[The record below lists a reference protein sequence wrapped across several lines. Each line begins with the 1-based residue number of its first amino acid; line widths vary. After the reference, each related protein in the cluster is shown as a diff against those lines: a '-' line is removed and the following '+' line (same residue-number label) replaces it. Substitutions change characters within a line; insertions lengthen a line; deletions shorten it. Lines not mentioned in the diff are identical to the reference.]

1 MKILVDAVI
10 YLLNLIYS
18 FVGNYGIAIIITTIF
33 VRILM
38 LPLTLKQEKSMKRM
52 RELEPKMKVLKEKY
66 KNEPNT
72 LNQKTM
78 ELYKEE
84 GVNPFGGCLPLLIQ
98 FPIFIALYNAFRS
111 SAMPHDAYFLWFNLS
126 QPDRLFTLANYSVN
140 ALPILT
146 AILTIYQQKMM
157 QTSSS
162 SEDTTA
168 SAMKS
173 MMYTMPIM
181 LLVVFYK
188 MPSGLNLYYLTNT
201 ILSILQQ
208 YYVLSRRD

>member
-1 MKILVDAVI
+1 MIHYNRKEKMKILVDAVI

-84 GVNPFGGCLPLLIQ
+84 
-98 FPIFIALYNAFRS
+98 
-111 SAMPHDAYFLWFNLS
+111 
-126 QPDRLFTLANYSVN
+126 
-140 ALPILT
+140 
-146 AILTIYQQKMM
+146 
-157 QTSSS
+157 
-162 SEDTTA
+162 E
-168 SAMKS
+168 
-173 MMYTMPIM
+173 
-181 LLVVFYK
+181 
-188 MPSGLNLYYLTNT
+188 
-201 ILSILQQ
+201 
-208 YYVLSRRD
+208 